1 MAEDRSVLNK
11 LFDAIAEGDLES
23 IKVSLEW
30 GANVNE
36 KLGWSPL
43 HAATFAGNLD
53 IVKFLVQNGAQ
64 LDVKDKWGNK
74 TPLEYAD
81 MFCNVD
87 IVNYFK
93 AKSLENSKKLAEED
107 AKKKAEEDG
116 KKKAEAENNADIV
129 NHFKKMSLEN
139 SNKIAQ
145 ENSKKMAEE
154 DAKKKAEAENM
165 IRNRLRNKPGTLFY
179 VAGKK
184 SLERARAESPPV
196 HYRWARANKAQEKAQ
211 EKAKK
216 KDEKYN
222 KIKADVEGFNKFLFD
237 AIGKG
242 NLRDVKYCLQNGANI
257 NGSMAR
263 GQFGNYRKLLQT
275 PLHAAVSCRNLEIMK
290 ILLQNGADVNATDED
305 GFTPIHIAAYNG
317 NLQMVKT
324 LLQSGSDIQLDKKDN
339 TNGRSALHVAVYDG
353 NLEIVKVLV
362 QKGANI
368 NAKDDDGFSPLHIAV
383 YIENLKILK
392 ILIQSG
398 AQLNAKDKKNKTP
411 LDYARMWNIY
421 DILKY
426 LNNLTKA
433 ENEANISSANVIMDG
448 DYYSIL
454 GVRKGARLND
464 ELKLEMKRVYKRLA
478 LEYHPDKNESADAI
492 EKFKKI
498 KKAYEVLTDPQ
509 KKKVYDQYGEEG
521 LNKKNWN

>member
-1 MAEDRSVLNK
+1 MAEDRSVLNR
-11 LFDAIAEGDLES
+11 LFDAIADGDLES
-23 IKVSLEW
+23 VKDSLEC

-74 TPLEYAD
+74 TPLEYAY
-81 MFCNVD
+81 MFCNAD

-93 AKSLENSKKLAEED
+93 TKSLE
-107 AKKKAEEDG
+107 
-116 KKKAEAENNADIV
+116 I
-129 NHFKKMSLEN
+129 
-139 SNKIAQ
+139 
-145 ENSKKMAEE
+145 SKKMAEE
-154 DAKKKAEAENM
+154 DAKKKAEAENNADIVNYFKKM
-165 IRNRLRNKPGTLFY
+165 SLENSKKKAEKDAKKKAEAENMMRNRLRNKRGTLFY

-184 SLERARAESPPV
+184 
-196 HYRWARANKAQEKAQ
+196 AQEKAQ
-211 EKAKK
+211 EKTQEKTQEKAKK
-216 KDEKYN
+216 KAET
-222 KIKADVEGFNKFLFD
+222 FTKFLFD
-237 AIGKG
+237 AIGQG
-242 NLRDVKYCLQNGANI
+242 AIRDVKFCLQNGANI
-257 NGSMAR
+257 NGSIAR
-263 GQFGNYRKLLQT
+263 GQFGNYRKQLQT
-275 PLHAAVSCRNLEIMK
+275 PLHTAVSSRNLEIVK
-290 ILLQNGADVNATDED
+290 ILLQNGADVNTTDED
-305 GFTPIHIAAYNG
+305 GFTPLHIAAYNG
-317 NLQMVKT
+317 NLQMVKI
-324 LLQSGSDIQLDKKDN
+324 LLQNGSGIFLDIKDN

-353 NLEIVKVLV
+353 NLEIVRVLV
-362 QKGANI
+362 EKGANI

-383 YIENLKILK
+383 YIENLKMLK

-398 AQLNAKDKKNKTP
+398 AHLNAKDKKNKTP

-426 LNNLTKA
+426 LNNLTKGEKSQEKAQEKTQEKAKKKA
-433 ENEANISSANVIMDG
+433 ETFTKFSSANVMDG
-448 DYYSIL
+448 DYYSIF

-478 LEYHPDKNESADAI
+478 LEYHPDKNESADAM

-509 KKKVYDQYGEEG
+509 KKQVYDQYGEEG